1 MAKAAQRSGEAESV
15 MGYFRPILE
24 ANPELIKQRRNDE
37 LYDRWLQD
45 HPQQKTVPEN
55 VKNGL
60 SNLKASLRRKLKLR
74 KGKRRQKV
82 AAAAEPGAT
91 PVKRAPRGAAGQME
105 RLEEQIDECVAMARS
120 LDREGL
126 GKVIDL
132 LRGARN
138 QVVVQALR

>member
-1 MAKAAQRSGEAESV
+1 MAKAQRSGEGESV

-24 ANPELIKQRRNDE
+24 ANPEFIKQRRNDE

-45 HPQQKTVPEN
+45 HPQQKAVPEN

-60 SNLKASLRRKLKLR
+60 SNLKASLRKRLKLR
-74 KGKRRQKV
+74 KGKGRRKSAAV
-82 AAAAEPGAT
+82 AEAAAAP
-91 PVKRAPRGAAGQME
+91 APRIPRGVAGQME
-105 RLEEQIDECVAMARS
+105 RLEEQIDECVAMARN

-126 GKVIDL
+126 GNVITL

-138 QVVVQALR
+138 QVVVQAQR